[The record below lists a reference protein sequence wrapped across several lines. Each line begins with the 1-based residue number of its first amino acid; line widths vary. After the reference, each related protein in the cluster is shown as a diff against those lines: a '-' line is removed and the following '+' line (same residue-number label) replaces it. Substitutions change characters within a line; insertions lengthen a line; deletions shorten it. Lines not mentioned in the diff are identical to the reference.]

1 MEFAFSNLHDFLQ
14 MGKYGLY
21 VWLCYVLTAFV
32 FIFNVFAYKRK
43 QRKLIKM
50 IQDEQLRKLKQQQ
63 NTLS

>member
-1 MEFAFSNLHDFLQ
+1 MEFAFSNLNDFLE

-21 VWLCYVLTAFV
+21 VWLCYGLTAFV
-32 FIFNVFAYKRK
+32 FVFNVLVYKLK

-63 NTLS
+63 NILN